1 MIIIGMFIGSPQQV
15 VIKDFRDEVKR
26 LEKLIEEE
34 EDVNKKFYYE
44 GQRQDIIRQL
54 EDIEE
59 LLDEKPNLFK

>member
-1 MIIIGMFIGSPQQV
+1 MKHIRNYSQFENV
-15 VIKDFRDEVKR
+15 VIKDFRDEIRR

-59 LLDEKPNLFK
+59 LLEEKPNLFK